1 MNIYFMRNAFFSDA
15 IGRTRRV
22 YLWSFAAMKKD
33 EDIEKNRAIEKLA
46 THLVEQVR
54 NACIN
59 GKKESAGS
67 LSVLET
73 DKKKG

>member
-1 MNIYFMRNAFFSDA
+1 
-15 IGRTRRV
+15 
-22 YLWSFAAMKKD
+22 MKKD